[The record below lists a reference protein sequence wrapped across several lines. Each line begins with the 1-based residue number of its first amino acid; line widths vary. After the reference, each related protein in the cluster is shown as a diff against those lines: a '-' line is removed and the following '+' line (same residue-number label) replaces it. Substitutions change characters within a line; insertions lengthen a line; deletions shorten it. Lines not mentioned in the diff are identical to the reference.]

1 MFPHFRVE
9 PFRES
14 GDAHASLQC
23 GSVAV
28 WQSGGVE
35 DWVCVDAGVTGRRN
49 SGERHACVPFVDF

>member
-28 WQSGGVE
+28 WQCGSVAVWRFG
-35 DWVCVDAGVTGRRN
+35 
-49 SGERHACVPFVDF
+49 FVMMRV